1 MECGSPRPAAP
12 VGWVC
17 SCGAKNT
24 GKFCSNC
31 GKPAPAGEWTCEC
44 GTKNSGAADKV
55 TLPVADGAVIG
66 QGATAV
72 TVEVTGA
79 DGKTVTFTVNTDEE
93 TLGAALL
100 KLGVVA
106 GDDSEYGL
114 YVKTVNGETAD
125 YDTDGSYWA
134 FYIDGEYASTGV
146 DSTEINEDAVYTLQV
161 EKA

>member
-1 MECGSPRPAAP
+1 MKKTITKLLALVLA
-12 VGWVC
+12 VLMALLLVA
-17 SCGAKNT
+17 CGAKD
-24 GKFCSNC
+24 
-31 GKPAPAGEWTCEC
+31 
-44 GTKNSGAADKV
+44 SGAADKV
-55 TLPVADGAVIG
+55 KLPVADGAVIG

-134 FYIDGEYASTGV
+134 FYIDGEYAMAGV
-146 DSTEINEDAVYTLQV
+146 DYTAPEAGKTYAFKV
-161 EKA
+161 EQAAG

>member
-1 MECGSPRPAAP
+1 MKKTITKLLALALAVLMTLSLAA
-12 VGWVC
+12 
-17 SCGAKNT
+17 CGAKD
-24 GKFCSNC
+24 
-31 GKPAPAGEWTCEC
+31 
-44 GTKNSGAADKV
+44 SGAADKV

-79 DGKTVTFTVNTDEE
+79 DGKTVKFTVNTDEE

-100 KLGVVA
+100 KLGIVA

-134 FYIDGEYASTGV
+134 FYIDGEYAMVGV
-146 DSTEINEDAVYTLQV
+146 DYTAPEAGKTYAFKV
-161 EKA
+161 EQAAG